1 MTSPRLLLLCLTAHA
16 FVPSPPTRPAPR
28 QRRATRTHAIRNW
41 WSGASSER
49 DWRAALREACAGVA
63 AVLGEADDD
72 DAVLALCF
80 ASRGHAQ
87 YIGSIGEAFDEEVGD
102 RATSVALIGGGVVGG
117 AGDEREDGATNEQR
131 QTDNSEAAP
140 ALCVLVGVLP
150 KGSSIEAASFAPDKT
165 PPPKNKAERWQELLG
180 ASPRACLVF
189 AEPSSRWLGRSCGAL
204 DAHFPDCV
212 VGGGLTCGSGATM
225 ALGGALLPAGATC
238 VLALSGPRLRVD
250 CVASQGCAPVGDV
263 YEVTRAA
270 RSQVVAEIDGRPP
283 AVTLDKVMRGATDR
297 ERELLKRGALVG
309 LRPAAASRL
318 SGGGSYKEDDEEAAD
333 WLVRQIIGQVPSV
346 REQMSWSNRMSGIQ
360 YTARRVSDAGLAVDA
375 EVRAGDE
382 VRFHV
387 RDATAAKNDLDL
399 QLRRYALE
407 RAYSGAGSSIEAC
420 LVIPCV
426 GRGRLLF
433 GESGSDTRTIGAALG
448 GQAAVGGFFANG
460 ELGPV
465 GAVVGSAAAP
475 VYRRR
480 THQHDYAVVA
490 VVFGEADPDEEE

>member
-1 MTSPRLLLLCLTAHA
+1 MTSLLLVLCLAAQA
-16 FVPSPPTRPAPR
+16 FVPSPAPR
-28 QRRATRTHAIRNW
+28 MRRATQTHAIRNW
-41 WSGASSER
+41 WSGASSDR
-49 DWRAALREACAGVA
+49 DWRAALREACAGVS
-63 AVLGEADDD
+63 AVLNNADDD
-72 DAVLALCF
+72 AAVLALCF

-87 YIGSIGEAFDEEVGD
+87 YIGPIGEAFDEEVGG
-102 RATSVALIGGGVVGG
+102 ATSVALIGGGVVGG

-131 QTDNSEAAP
+131 QTDNSDAAP
-140 ALCVLVGVLP
+140 SLSVLVGVLP
-150 KGSSIEAASFAPDKT
+150 KGSSVATAAFAPDKT
-165 PPPKNKAERWQELLG
+165 PPPKTKAERWQELLG

-189 AEPSSRWLGRSCGAL
+189 ADPSARWLGRSCGAL

-212 VGGGLTCGSGATM
+212 VGGGLTCGGMT
-225 ALGGALLPAGATC
+225 LGGALLPAGATGIISM
-238 VLALSGPRLRVD
+238 SGPLLRVD

-283 AVTLDKVMRGATDR
+283 AVTLDKVMKHATDR

-318 SGGGSYKEDDEEAAD
+318 SGGSSTNDGEEAAD

-407 RAYSGAGSSIEAC
+407 RAYSGAASSIDAC

-490 VVFGEADPDEEE
+490 VVFGEADPE

>member
-1 MTSPRLLLLCLTAHA
+1 M
-16 FVPSPPTRPAPR
+16 
-28 QRRATRTHAIRNW
+28 
-41 WSGASSER
+41 
-49 DWRAALREACAGVA
+49 
-63 AVLGEADDD
+63 
-72 DAVLALCF
+72 
-80 ASRGHAQ
+80 
-87 YIGSIGEAFDEEVGD
+87 
-102 RATSVALIGGGVVGG
+102 
-117 AGDEREDGATNEQR
+117 
-131 QTDNSEAAP
+131 
-140 ALCVLVGVLP
+140 
-150 KGSSIEAASFAPDKT
+150 
-165 PPPKNKAERWQELLG
+165 
-180 ASPRACLVF
+180 
-189 AEPSSRWLGRSCGAL
+189 
-204 DAHFPDCV
+204 
-212 VGGGLTCGSGATM
+212 
-225 ALGGALLPAGATC
+225 
-238 VLALSGPRLRVD
+238 
-250 CVASQGCAPVGDV
+250 
-263 YEVTRAA
+263 
-270 RSQVVAEIDGRPP
+270 
-283 AVTLDKVMRGATDR
+283 
-297 ERELLKRGALVG
+297 G

-318 SGGGSYKEDDEEAAD
+318 SGGGSYSKDGDEEAAD

-407 RAYSGAGSSIEAC
+407 RAYSGAASSIEAC

-490 VVFGEADPDEEE
+490 VVFGEADPDEE

>member
-1 MTSPRLLLLCLTAHA
+1 MTSLLLLLCAAHA
-16 FVPSPPTRPAPR
+16 FMPSPPTRQPR
-28 QRRATRTHAIRNW
+28 RRRATQTHAIRNW
-41 WSGASSER
+41 WSGASSDR

-63 AVLGEADDD
+63 AVLGEAAED

-80 ASRGHAQ
+80 VSRGHAQ
-87 YIGSIGEAFDEEVGD
+87 YIGPIGEAFDEEVGD

-140 ALCVLVGVLP
+140 SLSVLVGVLP

-165 PPPKNKAERWQELLG
+165 PPPKNKAERWQALLG
-180 ASPRACLVF
+180 DAPRACLVF
-189 AEPSSRWLGRSCGAL
+189 ADPSARWLGRSCGAL

-263 YEVTRAA
+263 YEVTRTA

-283 AVTLDKVMRGATDR
+283 AVTLDAVMRGATDR

-309 LRPAAASRL
+309 LRPSAASRL
-318 SGGGSYKEDDEEAAD
+318 SGGGSYKDGDEEAAD

-407 RAYSGAGSSIEAC
+407 RAYNGESGSIDAC

-465 GAVVGSAAAP
+465 GAVVGSASAP

-490 VVFGEADPDEEE
+490 MVFGEADAEEE

>member
-1 MTSPRLLLLCLTAHA
+1 M
-16 FVPSPPTRPAPR
+16 
-28 QRRATRTHAIRNW
+28 
-41 WSGASSER
+41 
-49 DWRAALREACAGVA
+49 
-63 AVLGEADDD
+63 
-72 DAVLALCF
+72 
-80 ASRGHAQ
+80 
-87 YIGSIGEAFDEEVGD
+87 
-102 RATSVALIGGGVVGG
+102 
-117 AGDEREDGATNEQR
+117 
-131 QTDNSEAAP
+131 
-140 ALCVLVGVLP
+140 
-150 KGSSIEAASFAPDKT
+150 
-165 PPPKNKAERWQELLG
+165 
-180 ASPRACLVF
+180 
-189 AEPSSRWLGRSCGAL
+189 
-204 DAHFPDCV
+204 
-212 VGGGLTCGSGATM
+212 
-225 ALGGALLPAGATC
+225 
-238 VLALSGPRLRVD
+238 
-250 CVASQGCAPVGDV
+250 
-263 YEVTRAA
+263 
-270 RSQVVAEIDGRPP
+270 
-283 AVTLDKVMRGATDR
+283 TLDKVMRGATDR

-309 LRPAAASRL
+309 LRPSAAAASRL
-318 SGGGSYKEDDEEAAD
+318 SGGGSYSKDGDEEAAD

-407 RAYSGAGSSIEAC
+407 RAYSGAASSIEAC

-433 GESGSDTRTIGAALG
+433 GESGSDSRTIGAALG

-490 VVFGEADPDEEE
+490 VVFGEADAEEHAWVASLVLRVPRWLAWGCIHHWGWRSRSRRRRPARGALPEGGPAGVSYRRRLGHVGGLFRQPFRLLSPQRQRPVRSRRQHRKTNRVCSNSHRSGTSGVRHESPHIRTTSPPGPKSADWASRPALSAPYTT

>member
-1 MTSPRLLLLCLTAHA
+1 MTRLLLVLCAAHA
-16 FVPSPPTRPAPR
+16 FVQPPPTRQAIQLR
-28 QRRATRTHAIRNW
+28 AIRNW
-41 WSGASSER
+41 WSGASSDR

-72 DAVLALCF
+72 AAVLALCF

-140 ALCVLVGVLP
+140 SLSVLVGVLP

-165 PPPKNKAERWQELLG
+165 PPPKTKAERWRALLG
-180 ASPRACLVF
+180 DAPRACLVF

-263 YEVTRAA
+263 YEVTRTA

-318 SGGGSYKEDDEEAAD
+318 SGGGSYSKDGDEEAAD

-407 RAYSGAGSSIEAC
+407 RAYSGAASSIEAC

-490 VVFGEADPDEEE
+490 VVFGEAEAE

>member
-1 MTSPRLLLLCLTAHA
+1 MTSLLLVLCAAHA
-16 FVPSPPTRPAPR
+16 FVQPPPTR
-28 QRRATRTHAIRNW
+28 QATQLQAIRNW
-41 WSGASSER
+41 WSGASSDR
-49 DWRAALREACAGVA
+49 DWRAALREACAGVN
-63 AVLGEADDD
+63 AVLSEADDD
-72 DAVLALCF
+72 VAVLALCF

-87 YIGSIGEAFDEEVGD
+87 YIESIGEAFDEEVGD

-140 ALCVLVGVLP
+140 SLSVLVGVLP

-165 PPPKNKAERWQELLG
+165 PPPKNKAERWQALLG
-180 ASPRACLVF
+180 DAPRACLVF
-189 AEPSSRWLGRSCGAL
+189 ADPSARWLGRSCGAL

-212 VGGGLTCGSGATM
+212 VGGGLTCAAGGASTIT
-225 ALGGALLPAGATC
+225 LGGALLPAGATC

-263 YEVTRAA
+263 YEVTRTA

-283 AVTLDKVMRGATDR
+283 SVTLDAVMRGATDR

-318 SGGGSYKEDDEEAAD
+318 SGGSSNNDGEEAAD

-387 RDATAAKNDLDL
+387 RDSTAAKNDLDL

-407 RAYSGAGSSIEAC
+407 RAYNGESGSIDAC

-465 GAVVGSAAAP
+465 GAVVGSASAP

-490 VVFGEADPDEEE
+490 VVFGEADAEEE

>member
-1 MTSPRLLLLCLTAHA
+1 MTTLLLLLCAAQA
-16 FVPSPPTRPAPR
+16 FMPSPPTRQPR
-28 QRRATRTHAIRNW
+28 GRRATQTRAIRNW
-41 WSGASSER
+41 WSGASSDR
-49 DWRAALREACAGVA
+49 DWRAAVREACTGVA
-63 AVLGEADDD
+63 AVLSEADDD

-131 QTDNSEAAP
+131 QTDDSEAAP
-140 ALCVLVGVLP
+140 SLSVLVGVLP

-165 PPPKNKAERWQELLG
+165 PPPKKKAERWQELLG

-263 YEVTRAA
+263 YEVTRTA

-318 SGGGSYKEDDEEAAD
+318 SGGSYKDGDEEAAD

-407 RAYSGAGSSIEAC
+407 RAYNGESGSIDAC

-426 GRGRLLF
+426 GRGQLLF
-433 GESGSDTRTIGAALG
+433 GESGGDSRTIGAALG

-490 VVFGEADPDEEE
+490 VVFGGAGPDEEE

>member
-1 MTSPRLLLLCLTAHA
+1 MTSLLLVLCLAAHA
-16 FVPSPPTRPAPR
+16 FVPTSTNVRRRQIQTR
-28 QRRATRTHAIRNW
+28 AIRNW
-41 WSGASSER
+41 WSGASSDR

-72 DAVLALCF
+72 AAVLALCF

-87 YIGSIGEAFDEEVGD
+87 YIGPIGEAFDKEVGD

-117 AGDEREDGATNEQR
+117 AGDEREDGATDEQR
-131 QTDNSEAAP
+131 QTDDSEAQP
-140 ALCVLVGVLP
+140 SLSVLVGVLP
-150 KGSSIEAASFAPDKT
+150 KGSSVATAAFAPDKT
-165 PPPKNKAERWQELLG
+165 PPPKKKAERWQELLG

-189 AEPSSRWLGRSCGAL
+189 ADPSARWLGRSCGAL

-212 VGGGLTCGSGATM
+212 VGGGLTCGGMT
-225 ALGGALLPAGATC
+225 LGGAFLPAGATC
-238 VLALSGPRLRVD
+238 IISMSGPLLRVD

-283 AVTLDKVMRGATDR
+283 AVTLDKVMKHATDR
-297 ERELLKRGALVG
+297 ECELLKRGALVG

-318 SGGGSYKEDDEEAAD
+318 SGGSSNNDGEEAAD

-387 RDATAAKNDLDL
+387 RDSTAAKNDLDL

-407 RAYSGAGSSIEAC
+407 RSYNEQAGSIDAC

-465 GAVVGSAAAP
+465 GAVVGSASAP

-490 VVFGEADPDEEE
+490 VVFGEADPE

>member
-1 MTSPRLLLLCLTAHA
+1 MTSLLLLVCAAHA
-16 FVPSPPTRPAPR
+16 FVPSPPTRQPR
-28 QRRATRTHAIRNW
+28 RRRATQTHAIRNW
-41 WSGASSER
+41 WSGASSDR
-49 DWRAALREACAGVA
+49 DWRSALREACAGVA

-80 ASRGHAQ
+80 ASRGHAP

-131 QTDNSEAAP
+131 QTDNSEAASH
-140 ALCVLVGVLP
+140 LSVLVGVLP

-165 PPPKNKAERWQELLG
+165 PPPKNKAERWQALLG
-180 ASPRACLVF
+180 DAPRACLVF
-189 AEPSSRWLGRSCGAL
+189 ADPSARWLGRSCGAL

-318 SGGGSYKEDDEEAAD
+318 SGGGSYSKDGDEEAAD

-407 RAYSGAGSSIEAC
+407 RAYTGQAGSVDAC

-465 GAVVGSAAAP
+465 GAVVGSASAP

-490 VVFGEADPDEEE
+490 VVFGEADPE

>member
-1 MTSPRLLLLCLTAHA
+1 MTTLLLLLCAAHA
-16 FVPSPPTRPAPR
+16 FMPSPPTLRCT
-28 QRRATRTHAIRNW
+28 TRTHAIRNW
-41 WSGASSER
+41 WSGASSDR

-87 YIGSIGEAFDEEVGD
+87 SIGSIGEAFDEEVGD

-140 ALCVLVGVLP
+140 SLSVLVGVLP

-165 PPPKNKAERWQELLG
+165 PPPKKKAERWQELLG

-212 VGGGLTCGSGATM
+212 VGGGLTCAAGGASTIT
-225 ALGGALLPAGATC
+225 LGGSLLPAGATC

-263 YEVTRAA
+263 YEVTRTA

-318 SGGGSYKEDDEEAAD
+318 SGGSYKDGDEEAAD

-407 RAYSGAGSSIEAC
+407 RAYSGAASSIEAC

-490 VVFGEADPDEEE
+490 VVFGEAGPDEEE

>member
-1 MTSPRLLLLCLTAHA
+1 MTSLLLVVCLAAHA
-16 FVPSPPTRPAPR
+16 FVLPPTSTNVRR
-28 QRRATRTHAIRNW
+28 RRATQTHAIRNW

-49 DWRAALREACAGVA
+49 DWRSALREACAGVA
-63 AVLGEADDD
+63 AALSEADDD

-87 YIGSIGEAFDEEVGD
+87 YIESIGEAFDEEVGD

-140 ALCVLVGVLP
+140 ALSVLVGVLP
-150 KGSSIEAASFAPDKT
+150 KGSSVSTAAFAPDKT
-165 PPPKNKAERWQELLG
+165 PPPKNKAERWRSLLG
-180 ASPRACLVF
+180 DAPRACLVF
-189 AEPSSRWLGRSCGAL
+189 ADPSARWLGRSCGAL

-212 VGGGLTCGSGATM
+212 VGGGLTCATGGASTIT
-225 ALGGALLPAGATC
+225 LGGALLPAGATC

-263 YEVTRAA
+263 YEVTRTA

-283 AVTLDKVMRGATDR
+283 AVTLDAVMRGATDR

-309 LRPAAASRL
+309 LRPSAASRL
-318 SGGGSYKEDDEEAAD
+318 SGGGSYSKDGDEEAAD

-407 RAYSGAGSSIEAC
+407 RAYSSAASSIEAC

-490 VVFGEADPDEEE
+490 VVFGGAGPDGE

>member
-1 MTSPRLLLLCLTAHA
+1 MTSLLLVLCLAAHA
-16 FVPSPPTRPAPR
+16 FVPSPAPR
-28 QRRATRTHAIRNW
+28 MRRATRTHAIRNW

-63 AVLGEADDD
+63 AVLSEADDD

-140 ALCVLVGVLP
+140 SLSVLVGVLP

-165 PPPKNKAERWQELLG
+165 PPPKKKAERWQELLG

-212 VGGGLTCGSGATM
+212 VGGGLTCAAGGASTIT
-225 ALGGALLPAGATC
+225 LGGALLPAGATC

-318 SGGGSYKEDDEEAAD
+318 SGGSYKDGDEEAAD

-407 RAYSGAGSSIEAC
+407 RAYSGAASSIEAC

-490 VVFGEADPDEEE
+490 VVFGEADAEEE